1 MDKLSRDGL
10 NVFPREKSNGSDKV
24 AKPAFKDYL
33 REAQSWETSA
43 VLKSRQSERRSHLL
57 AAAGVM
63 LGLLG
68 MAAAYHQYTAPP
80 PMPLIFEVDRAT
92 GAFYEKTTLKEGQ
105 ITTSEA
111 TDKYFVQLYVQYRES
126 WDPELSK
133 KDRAKSDEE
142 RAQGYYYRAALMSNE
157 EEQRRYEAFYR
168 SEQSPLRKYG
178 DRARA
183 HPRIKIVTFL
193 GRGVASVRYTL
204 VVEREGTAVAE
215 RTDHTAIVTFAYS
228 NGRMSERDRLINP
241 LGFQGTYRTDP
252 DVPEAP
258 ATPAPVMPPAP
269 APAPIPLAVVRAPAP
284 LDLRPLPAGER

>member
-1 MDKLSRDGL
+1 MDKLSKVGL
-10 NVFPREKSNGSDKV
+10 NAFPRDPASGTDKV
-24 AKPAFKDYL
+24 AKPTFKDYL

-43 VLKSRQSERRSHLL
+43 VLKSRQSERRSQML

-63 LGLLG
+63 IGLLG
-68 MAAAYHQYTAPP
+68 MGAAYHQYTAPP

-92 GAFYEKTTLKEGQ
+92 GVFYQKTTLKEGQ

-157 EEQRRYEAFYR
+157 DEQRRYEAFYR

-178 DRARA
+178 DRGRA
-183 HPRIKIVTFL
+183 HPTIKSITFL
-193 GRGVASVRYTL
+193 SRGVASVRYTL

-215 RTDHTAIVTFAYS
+215 RTDHTATVTFAYS

-241 LGFQGTYRTDP
+241 LGFQGAYRTDP
-252 DVPEAP
+252 DVPDA
-258 ATPAPVMPPAP
+258 PPAP
-269 APAPIPLAVVRAPAP
+269 AQVMVTPPSPAPVPLTVVPAPAP
-284 LDLRPLPAGER
+284 LDLRPLQSGRR